1 MPKKIFFLSIIIILV
16 STSLQAQ
23 FVRSYGFKVGGSLA
37 KQAWDYSSNYSL
49 EPDNRFG
56 LNIGGF
62 VEFLDLPLASIIAEA
77 DYSQKGMKIDIP
89 TTSESGPEIIGTTT
103 LNNRIDYLS
112 LFLLGK
118 LRYNLVLFSPY
129 LIAGPRFDIELGKNV
144 EKGFETIYD
153 DFKKDNFGLTV
164 GIGTELIK
172 ILPLSLLA
180 EFRYNYDLSNVYSNE
195 RLKVKN
201 QSFDFLVGVFF

>member
-1 MPKKIFFLSIIIILV
+1 MSKRFLFFITGFIFI
-16 STSLQAQ
+16 STTLQAQ
-23 FVRSYGFKVGGSLA
+23 FIRSYGIKVGGSLA
-37 KQAWDYSSNYSL
+37 KQVWDYSINSSM

-62 VEFLDLPLASIIAEA
+62 VEFLDVPFLSVVAEA
-77 DYSQKGMKIDIP
+77 DYTQKGMKLNLP
-89 TTSESGPEIIGTTT
+89 TTGPDSPDIIGTTT

-118 LRYNLVLFSPY
+118 IRYNLVLFSPY
-129 LIAGPRFDIELGKNV
+129 LIAGPRADIELGRDI
-144 EKGFETIYD
+144 EKGFETSYK
-153 DFKKDNFGLTV
+153 DFKKGNFGLTIGV
-164 GIGTELIK
+164 GTELIK
-172 ILPLSLLA
+172 VLPLSLLA

-195 RLKVKN
+195 NVKVKN

>member
-1 MPKKIFFLSIIIILV
+1 MFKRFLFFITGFIFI
-16 STSLQAQ
+16 STTLQAQ
-23 FVRSYGFKVGGSLA
+23 FIRSYGIKVGGSLA
-37 KQAWDYSSNYSL
+37 KQVWDYSINFSM

-62 VEFLDLPLASIIAEA
+62 VEFLDVPFLSVVAEA
-77 DYSQKGMKIDIP
+77 DYTQKGMKLNLP
-89 TTSESGPEIIGTTT
+89 TTGPDSPDIIGTTT

-118 LRYNLVLFSPY
+118 IRYNLVLFSPY
-129 LIAGPRFDIELGKNV
+129 LIAGPRADIELGRDI
-144 EKGFETIYD
+144 EKGFETSYK
-153 DFKKDNFGLTV
+153 DFKKGNFGLTIGV
-164 GIGTELIK
+164 GTELIK
-172 ILPLSLLA
+172 VLPLSLLA

-195 RLKVKN
+195 NVKVKN